1 MYFYVCFVEH
11 TLQRFVYVVNIISL
25 FLYCSVVFR
34 CMTHHSLFIYSPAD
48 GCLGSFQPLAV
59 ANKASMNILIQIFMW
74 TYVLISLGYNARSRT
89 AGSWKDYLF
98 NCQKSFP
105 SLYNS
110 SNCFISLSTLGLAS
124 VYNFSHTSGY
134 VIVSF
139 YVFSL
144 IALIS
149 ALLGYD

>member
-1 MYFYVCFVEH
+1 M
-11 TLQRFVYVVNIISL
+11 LQSFVYLVKIISL
-25 FLYCSVVFR
+25 FLYCSVVFH
-34 CMTHHSLFIYSPAD
+34 CMNTPQFVIYSPVD
-48 GCLGSFQPLAV
+48 GYLSSFQPLAV
-59 ANKASMNILIQIFMW
+59 ANKASMNILVQIFMW
-74 TYVLISLGYNARSRT
+74 TYVLISLGHKARSRI
-89 AGSWKDYLF
+89 AGSWKDYLL

-124 VYNFSHTSGY
+124 VYNFSHTGGY

-144 IALIS
+144 IAFF
-149 ALLGYD
+149 